1 MVPIRVLLLIAIPL
15 IGIFLQK
22 SSCKGVDE
30 SNHQVES
37 SPDLEGDHEVI
48 RTKRDV
54 DNTIADMTEYKR
66 PLGDSAL
73 SNGDETEEIEK
84 RRIGR
89 WRRLI
94 RRKPGRRR
102 RPNMRR
108 IFGGAGD
115 IIGAVD
121 TGMKIADL
129 LRNNG

>member
-54 DNTIADMTEYKR
+54 DNTIAD
-66 PLGDSAL
+66 
-73 SNGDETEEIEK
+73 ETEEIEK